1 MPIIPSLAIR
11 LLLAAALF
19 TCGTGI
25 AFAQAQPRPESNQS
39 NKRPPTK
46 GQTIVRTAVSVTE
59 SERQAMGSQFR
70 DTLGL
75 VRADL
80 EAQRLEQAIARLAP
94 VTEYCDRLL
103 ASGRA
108 LVSVATA
115 SEYQS
120 YMASRQNSEPV
131 DWVDM
136 SCPQS
141 YNILGYIAVEARDF
155 EKALAYLDKAV
166 SLAPLWADPRVEHG
180 FVLNQLHRNREALA
194 DYRLALQL
202 VERYPSNAAMKAIAQ
217 RGLGYTFVELGDLEA
232 AERAYQDSLVA
243 EPGNALALKELEFIR
258 QRRGA
263 ANH

>member
-11 LLLAAALF
+11 LLLAAALSA
-19 TCGTGI
+19 CGTGI
-25 AFAQAQPRPESNQS
+25 ALAQAQPQPESNHS
-39 NKRPPTK
+39 NKSPPTK
-46 GQTIVRTAVSVTE
+46 NQTIVRTAIPAIE
-59 SERQAMGSQFR
+59 AERQAMGSQFR

-75 VRADL
+75 AQADV

-108 LVSVATA
+108 LVSAATA

-120 YMASRQNSEPV
+120 YMASRQDSEPV

-136 SCPQS
+136 ACPQS
-141 YNILGYIAVEARDF
+141 YNILGYIAVEARNF

-166 SLAPLWADPRVEHG
+166 GLAPLWADPLGERG
-180 FVLNQLHRNREALA
+180 FVLNQLHRNSEALA

-202 VERYPSNAAMKAIAQ
+202 IDRYQSNAGMKAIAL
-217 RGLGYTFVELGDLEA
+217 RGLGYTLVELGDLQA
-232 AERAYQDSLVA
+232 AEQAYQDSLVV
-243 EPGNALALKELEFIR
+243 EPGNPLAQRELQFIR
-258 QRRGA
+258 NRQ
-263 ANH
+263 NQPKP

>member
-11 LLLAAALF
+11 LLLAAALS

-25 AFAQAQPRPESNQS
+25 ALAQAQPQPESKQPS
-39 NKRPPTK
+39 KSPPTK
-46 GQTIVRTAVSVTE
+46 DRTIVRTVISDSEA
-59 SERQAMGSQFR
+59 ERQAMGSQFR
-70 DTLGL
+70 DALGL
-75 VRADL
+75 AQADV

-103 ASGRA
+103 TSGRA

-120 YMASRQNSEPV
+120 YMAARQDSEPV

-136 SCPQS
+136 SCPRS
-141 YNILGYIAVEARDF
+141 YNILGFIAVETRGF

-166 SLAPLWADPRVEHG
+166 NLAPLWADPRVEHG

-194 DYRLALQL
+194 DYRLALEL
-202 VERYPSNAAMKAIAQ
+202 VERYPGNAPMKAIAQ
-217 RGLGYTFVELGDLEA
+217 RGLGYTFVELGDLDA
-232 AERAYQDSLVA
+232 AERAYQDSLVE
-243 EPGNALALKELEFIR
+243 EPGNAIAQNELEYIR